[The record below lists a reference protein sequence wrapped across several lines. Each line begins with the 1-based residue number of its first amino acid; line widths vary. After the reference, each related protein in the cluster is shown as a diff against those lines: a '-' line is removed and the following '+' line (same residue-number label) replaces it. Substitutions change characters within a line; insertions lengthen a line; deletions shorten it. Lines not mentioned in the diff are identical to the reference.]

1 VDRLAYDVGTGAV
14 TDRRPAFDLSG
25 YAGLPDGMAIDAE
38 DCLWVAFWR
47 GGAVRR
53 FTPDGVLLEEVAVP
67 VLRTTSCCLGGP
79 DLRDLYVTTAR
90 RSIRSAPARVEE
102 LAGAVFR
109 HRVAVPGV
117 PERRWAAPA
126 PGLL

>member
-1 VDRLAYDVGTGAV
+1 
-14 TDRRPAFDLSG
+14 
-25 YAGLPDGMAIDAE
+25 MAIDAE

-53 FTPDGVLLEEVAVP
+53 FTPGGRVLEEIAVP

-90 RSIRSAPARVEE
+90 RSIREVPAQVED

-109 HRVAVPGV
+109 YRVDVPGV
-117 PERRWAAPA
+117 PAHRWRSDPVEPAASA
-126 PGLL
+126 LGAS